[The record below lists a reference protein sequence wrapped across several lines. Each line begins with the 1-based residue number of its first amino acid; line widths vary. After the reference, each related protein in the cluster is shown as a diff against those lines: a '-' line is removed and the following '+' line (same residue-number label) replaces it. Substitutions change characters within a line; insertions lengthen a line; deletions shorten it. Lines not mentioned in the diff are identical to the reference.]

1 MALSERYTLNN
12 IKLVDEC
19 RVVEHAAVVIEHGT
33 ITYAGAQDRTSTDG
47 LPVFDLGGWFL
58 CAGYIDLQLNGAYGY
73 DFTTQHES
81 IPEVARR
88 LPQYGVV
95 AYLPTFISNPLPG
108 YHQQLSATLSAQLGG
123 TVGARVLGAHLEGPF
138 LNPSFAGAHPSS
150 MLLEPTLDRIEA
162 LHPIEALRL
171 MTLAVELPGGL
182 QALHWLH
189 EHGVVASIG
198 HSAATSDQAQAYFS
212 ADLGCATHLYNAM
225 PALHHRQPGLVGALL
240 TTSGVRTSLIAD
252 GVHCSP
258 EMLKLAYMC
267 KGAQEIILVTDAMA
281 GLGMPPGMFTIGEQE
296 VVVDGQSARL
306 VDGKLAGSI
315 LSMDQAVRNMVTFTG
330 CSIAEAIHMASAIP
344 ACVLGLEQRFGHLKG
359 GYPADFILLDEA
371 LQVQATFINGTAVF
385 TTQEASRRLGIE
397 A

>member
-123 TVGARVLGAHLEGPF
+123 QSVPGF
-138 LNPSFAGAHPSS
+138 
-150 MLLEPTLDRIEA
+150 LEPIWKVHFLTRVSPGHIH
-162 LHPIEALRL
+162 HPCY
-171 MTLAVELPGGL
+171 
-182 QALHWLH
+182 W
-189 EHGVVASIG
+189 
-198 HSAATSDQAQAYFS
+198 
-212 ADLGCATHLYNAM
+212 
-225 PALHHRQPGLVGALL
+225 
-240 TTSGVRTSLIAD
+240 
-252 GVHCSP
+252 SP
-258 EMLKLAYMC
+258 
-267 KGAQEIILVTDAMA
+267 
-281 GLGMPPGMFTIGEQE
+281 
-296 VVVDGQSARL
+296 R
-306 VDGKLAGSI
+306 
-315 LSMDQAVRNMVTFTG
+315 
-330 CSIAEAIHMASAIP
+330 
-344 ACVLGLEQRFGHLKG
+344 
-359 GYPADFILLDEA
+359 
-371 LQVQATFINGTAVF
+371 
-385 TTQEASRRLGIE
+385 
-397 A
+397 